1 MAEKQIKKEKNQ
13 PLLYTQ
19 HLDLY
24 KLQRHMQRSVIVK
37 QTEQTAETEGNEIDN
52 VENSEQ
58 THHIVE
64 EINVADQE
72 TMQTDVEEID
82 VIDQETMQTDVEEI
96 DVIDQET
103 MQTDVEEID
112 VIDQETMQTDVEEID
127 VIDQETMQ
135 TDVEEIDVIDQ
146 ETMQTDVAE
155 DVVDQ
160 HNTHANAAEENQPK
174 QNDKQFVKSSSITWQ
189 NKSFKAMNNEEKVY
203 FLLHR
208 PHYIPNVKCIVK
220 TERASYIGVIT
231 SYENRVLQM
240 VVPGNIG
247 NFSLNIEDV
256 VSIRMTGL

>member
-1 MAEKQIKKEKNQ
+1 MVDKQIKKEKNQ
-13 PLLYTQ
+13 PLLYTKY
-19 HLDLY
+19 LDLY

-37 QTEQTAETEGNEIDN
+37 QTEQTAGTEENEIDN

-58 THHIVE
+58 THYIVE
-64 EINVADQE
+64 EINIADQE

-82 VIDQETMQTDVEEI
+82 VIDQETMQTGVEEIDVINQETMQTGVEEI

-103 MQTDVEEID
+103 MQTDVA
-112 VIDQETMQTDVEEID
+112 
-127 VIDQETMQ
+127 
-135 TDVEEIDVIDQ
+135 EIDVIDQ